1 MNETCSVVRLHL
13 SRNALIRSGPVSPVH
28 IRILSINDILGLPRR
43 RFPLTR
49 PFIKLL
55 LIIFVSR
62 FSLCFQSNLLLFTNV
77 FQQYT
82 SGLRQLVNPPVGLLF
97 CPRNS
102 HKPSHALV
110 SICLNAI
117 FLLLGKSLNRFS
129 AVRNLKPL
137 TGSLKVLAGIQELND
152 YNIIFVLLERKNES
166 TDRNSTTTVLDK
178 TETTNKHY
186 KPNVEEEK
194 VNTLQLFSNGIQY
207 NYNTFRLMAQKHPS

>member
-1 MNETCSVVRLHL
+1 MFPKYPTFVHER
-13 SRNALIRSGPVSPVH
+13 VSTVH
-28 IRILSINDILGLPRR
+28 FWPSPARKPARWS
-43 RFPLTR
+43 
-49 PFIKLL
+49 
-55 LIIFVSR
+55 S
-62 FSLCFQSNLLLFTNV
+62 
-77 FQQYT
+77 
-82 SGLRQLVNPPVGLLF
+82 F

-110 SICLNAI
+110 SICLNVI

-152 YNIIFVLLERKNES
+152 YNIIGLFVLLERKNES

-178 TETTNKHY
+178 TETMNKHY

-194 VNTLQLFSNGIQY
+194 VNTLHPFSNGIQY
-207 NYNTFRLMAQKHPS
+207 NYNTISFNGTKTPQLTQTQLRITREKNAAYWKRQEDEYFLSYFIIFSGKA